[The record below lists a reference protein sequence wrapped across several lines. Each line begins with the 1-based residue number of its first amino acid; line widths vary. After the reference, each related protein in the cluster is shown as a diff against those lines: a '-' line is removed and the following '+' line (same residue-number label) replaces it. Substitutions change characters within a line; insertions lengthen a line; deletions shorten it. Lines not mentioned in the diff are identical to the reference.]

1 MLTAGMK
8 ALYRDYFE
16 DTFDKTC
23 VIVRTAGTSD
33 GMGGYGTETTFA
45 GTVACRIGFPIGGAT
60 EGVAAGQ
67 LQAVGTHVITMP
79 AFTDIGPSDRVT
91 IGTRVFN
98 VIGGTGERSHE
109 LSRRVAVNEINEG
122 VS

>member
-1 MLTAGMK
+1 
-8 ALYRDYFE
+8 
-16 DTFDKTC
+16 
-23 VIVRTAGTSD
+23 
-33 GMGGYGTETTFA
+33 MGGYGTETTFA
-45 GTVACRIGFPIGGAT
+45 GTVACRIGFPSGNSGAT

-79 AFTDIGPSDRVT
+79 AFTDIGPSDRVH